1 MTSLGLA
8 AGLLAVDPV
17 GLGGAVLRG
26 GHTPAARAWVHAVT
40 SRLAAP
46 HRVRRVPPGIAAERL
61 GGGLDLSATLVT
73 GRPVLE
79 PGLPALA
86 HEGALVIPMA
96 ERLSTEAVG
105 LLTQVMDTRSVRT
118 ERDGVSAV
126 RPAACALLLLDEAEP
141 DEPSVAASLADRVA
155 FDLRLPPG
163 AADPVADA
171 PSIGEVAA
179 ARERLPGVHLP
190 PDAVSALVAAA
201 ASLGVASLR
210 AASFAMR
217 AARAH
222 AALAGRDLAN
232 GDDLAAAAALVL
244 GPRATRLPLPPEDE
258 APPPP
263 EPPPPSSESDQAAE
277 PPGAEE
283 ERELA
288 ERVVDAATAAIPP
301 DLLALLAAGAAGA
314 RGGGRQG
321 DASTEGPRG
330 RRVGTRRGDPRRGA
344 RLDLLATIRAA
355 VPWQRLRGAAP
366 GGGALAVRPDDF
378 RIQRRWRP
386 SATTTILVVDASGS
400 TALNRLNEAKGAAE
414 QLLAA
419 SYVRRDAVA
428 MVTFRGAGAE
438 VVLPPTRALARA
450 KRALAGLPGGGGT
463 PLAAALDC
471 IAEVQ
476 RQVRRAGGRPVV
488 LILSDGRANVTR
500 AGTGGRPVAHAE
512 ALGVARRLRADRV
525 EGAWLDIGPRPSAVA
540 QEIADTMGLRYLPL
554 PIADAAAITR
564 VATLARDAA

>member
-1 MTSLGLA
+1 VTSLGVA

-26 GHTPAARAWVHAVT
+26 GHTPAVRAWVAAVT
-40 SRLAAP
+40 ARLAAP
-46 HRVRRVPPGIAAERL
+46 HRVRRVPPGITAERL
-61 GGGLDLSATLVT
+61 GGGLDLAATLVA

-86 HEGALVIPMA
+86 HEGALVVPMA
-96 ERLSTEAVG
+96 ERLSAEAVG
-105 LLTQVMDTRSVRT
+105 LLTQVMDTRTVRT

-155 FDLRLPPG
+155 FDLRMPAG

-171 PSIGEVAA
+171 PSAATVAA
-179 ARERLPGVHLP
+179 ARARLPQVTV
-190 PDAVSALVAAA
+190 PDEAVVALVAAA
-201 ASLGVASLR
+201 ASLGVDSLR
-210 AASFAMR
+210 AAGFAVR

-222 AALAGRDLAN
+222 AAVAGRDVAD
-232 GDDLAAAAALVL
+232 GEDLAAAAALVL
-244 GPRATRLPLPPEDE
+244 GPRATRLPQPPEDAP
-258 APPPP
+258 APPD
-263 EPPPPSSESDQAAE
+263 PPPPSSGPEDAAE

-288 ERVVDAATAAIPP
+288 ERVVAAAAAAIPP
-301 DLLALLAAGAAGA
+301 DLLALLAAGAAGG

-321 DASTEGPRG
+321 EAATEGPRG
-330 RRVGTRRGDPRRGA
+330 RRIGTRRGDPRRGA

-355 VPWQRLRGAAP
+355 VPWQRLRGGTP
-366 GGGALAVRPDDF
+366 GDGQLAVRPDDF

-386 SATTTILVVDASGS
+386 AATTTILVVDASGS
-400 TALNRLNEAKGAAE
+400 TALHRLNEAKGAAE

-428 MVTFRGAGAE
+428 MITFRGAGAE
-438 VVLPPTRALARA
+438 LVLPPTRALARA
-450 KRALAGLPGGGGT
+450 KRALVGLPGGGGT
-463 PLAAALDC
+463 PLAAALDR
-471 IAEVQ
+471 IGEVQ
-476 RQVRRAGGRPVV
+476 RQVRRGGGRTVV

-500 AGTGGRPVAHAE
+500 AGTGGRPAAHAE
-512 ALGVARRLRADRV
+512 ALGAAQRLRAERV
-525 EGAWLDIGPRPSAVA
+525 EGAWLDIGPRPSPVA
-540 QEIADTMGLRYLPL
+540 REVAEAMGLRYLPL
-554 PIADAAAITR
+554 PIADAEAITR